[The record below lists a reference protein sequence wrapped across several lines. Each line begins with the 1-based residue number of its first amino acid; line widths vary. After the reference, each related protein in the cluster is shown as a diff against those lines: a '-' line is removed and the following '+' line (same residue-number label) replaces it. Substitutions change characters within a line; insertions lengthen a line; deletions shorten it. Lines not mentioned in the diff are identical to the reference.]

1 MIYDGVYGQ
10 QSRIIKNFVSA
21 IENKNKDLLIAR
33 MEEGINGLTLINAMN
48 MASWLKRTVDIPL
61 DEDEYER
68 LLAEKI
74 SEELGESQAVK

>member
-21 IENKNKDLLIAR
+21 IENKNKDFLIAR